1 MTTFSVEHENGA
13 LSVLTCG
20 FRVELPVAVTC
31 VGAHGTLEIPTDFH
45 RPNLVRV
52 TVGNTVAEHQMP
64 FISSGYAHEAIAF
77 QTRVLGETDDV
88 AWGQN
93 ETLSVARV
101 LQNSD
106 H

>member
-1 MTTFSVEHENGA
+1 
-13 LSVLTCG
+13 
-20 FRVELPVAVTC
+20 
-31 VGAHGTLEIPTDFH
+31 
-45 RPNLVRV
+45 
-52 TVGNTVAEHQMP
+52 
-64 FISSGYAHEAIAF
+64 
-77 QTRVLGETDDV
+77 LGETDDV